1 MAMKRRPRVSA
12 QDPRQ
17 RVIAAALDLAAK
29 EGWRGLGLAEIAA
42 AARVPLAELYR
53 LFRSRTGI
61 LVAFRRGI
69 DEAVLGEGPVAAE
82 GSARDRLFEI
92 LMCRFERLKPYRPGL
107 RAILRD
113 GDPTLLCLLPG
124 VLRSMAWMLE
134 AAGIAAGGVRGRL
147 ARRLVAAIYLSV
159 LPTFFRDE
167 GRDLGTTMAALDR
180 RLRQAETM
188 VTALAPLLARRR
200 RRRRA

>member
-92 LMCRFERLKPYRPGL
+92 LMRRFERLKPYRPGL